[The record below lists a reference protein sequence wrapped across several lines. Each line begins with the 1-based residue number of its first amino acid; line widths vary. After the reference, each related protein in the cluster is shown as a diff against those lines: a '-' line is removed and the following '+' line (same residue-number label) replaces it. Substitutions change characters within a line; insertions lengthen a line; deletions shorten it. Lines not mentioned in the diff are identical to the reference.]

1 MSYVRDASESA
12 ERLIGLVN
20 DLLDA
25 SRLESGSLKMKPQPT
40 GLVELT
46 QSVLDEVTTL
56 VRARG
61 HRLSVEG
68 AETAPRVLA
77 DPQLLRQVILN
88 LTSNAIKYTP
98 AGGAVMVRIGRE
110 NGLARWA
117 ISDTGVG
124 IPGAAQARLFEKFFR
139 AENAATI
146 ETEGTGLGLYLVRT
160 GLVRIRGRSGLDL
173 PLHAAPQRVRLM
185 SDTAKRLLL
194 VEDDRFL
201 RRACEVSLKQ
211 RGFAVT
217 SAVDGEEGL
226 RLARSERPDL
236 ILLDML
242 MPKLSGLDV
251 LKALRS
257 DPTTRGLRVLV
268 LSNSS
273 REQDV
278 QEVTRLGIEGY
289 LVKSNLSLQ
298 SLGDEV
304 SRILGLAG

>member
-1 MSYVRDASESA
+1 
-12 ERLIGLVN
+12 
-20 DLLDA
+20 
-25 SRLESGSLKMKPQPT
+25 
-40 GLVELT
+40 
-46 QSVLDEVTTL
+46 
-56 VRARG
+56 
-61 HRLSVEG
+61 
-68 AETAPRVLA
+68 
-77 DPQLLRQVILN
+77 
-88 LTSNAIKYTP
+88 
-98 AGGAVMVRIGRE
+98 
-110 NGLARWA
+110 
-117 ISDTGVG
+117 
-124 IPGAAQARLFEKFFR
+124 
-139 AENAATI
+139 
-146 ETEGTGLGLYLVRT
+146 
-160 GLVRIRGRSGLDL
+160 
-173 PLHAAPQRVRLM
+173 M

-257 DPTTRGLRVLV
+257 DPATRGLRVLV

-304 SRILGLAG
+304 TRILAAAG